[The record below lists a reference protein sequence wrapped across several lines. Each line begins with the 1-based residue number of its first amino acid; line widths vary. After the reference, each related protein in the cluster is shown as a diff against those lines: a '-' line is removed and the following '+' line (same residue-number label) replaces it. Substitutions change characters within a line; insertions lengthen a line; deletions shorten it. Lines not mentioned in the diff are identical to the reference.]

1 MSDLGAV
8 RRRLGLTGRVRGAGA
23 ERLEEWLSFLDTV
36 PAPVEPVVL
45 PTPADLPDVA
55 HRLAL
60 GSDDAAEMAA
70 AMPAPATDPELW
82 WLLERCV
89 SWVRLHLDTHHDP
102 EPPWA
107 DLPPELGPAGRL
119 LHAHVVLAALPD
131 TLALHRVRGV
141 EPAVSWATL
150 ADVGSKMAMY
160 RRAHGT
166 AGLDKQDWLT
176 LHLRGG
182 LFALGRLQLAL
193 TELTPTLRLPPT
205 DHGVG
210 LGLGVHVPETGP
222 LSAAAVD
229 ESLARA
235 RDFFADHVPTPVG
248 DLAVCTSW
256 LLDPTLADHLPAT
269 SNIVAFQRRF
279 TLTGDVRPGDAD
291 ILEFVTGRADRRVA
305 DIPRTTTLER
315 AVVDH
320 LRAGGHWTV
329 RTGWLRLPGGRR
341 PTRA

>member
-8 RRRLGLTGRVRGAGA
+8 RRRLGLTGRGRGAGA

-36 PAPVEPVVL
+36 PAPVEPVVA

-55 HRLAL
+55 RRLAV
-60 GSDDAAEMAA
+60 GAEDAAEIAA
-70 AMPAPATDPELW
+70 TMPAPATDPELW

-119 LHAHVVLAALPD
+119 FHAHVVLAALPD
-131 TLALHRVRGV
+131 TLALHRALGV

-150 ADVGSKMAMY
+150 ADLGSKMAMY

-193 TELTPTLRLPPT
+193 TDLTPTLRLPPT
-205 DHGVG
+205 DHAVA
-210 LGLGVHVPETGP
+210 LGVHVPETGP
-222 LSAAAVD
+222 LSPAAVED
-229 ESLARA
+229 SLARA

-315 AVVDH
+315 AVGDH

-329 RTGWLRLPGGRR
+329 RTGWLRLPGRR
-341 PTRA
+341 PTGA